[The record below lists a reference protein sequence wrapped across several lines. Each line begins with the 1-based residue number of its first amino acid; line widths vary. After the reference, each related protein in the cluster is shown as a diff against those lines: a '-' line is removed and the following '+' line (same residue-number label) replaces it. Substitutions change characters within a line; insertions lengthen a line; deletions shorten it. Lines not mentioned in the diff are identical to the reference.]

1 MGSNTKHLEEC
12 NKLRYNTKDAH
23 MKWSQVCWQEEEEDV
38 MGVHFWN
45 QECMGKIIIPQC
57 LPKEGNKAVFH
68 FHHKWPKTYLWCLC
82 YEVIFLIRIINVIST

>member
-38 MGVHFWN
+38 MGVHF
-45 QECMGKIIIPQC
+45 
-57 LPKEGNKAVFH
+57 
-68 FHHKWPKTYLWCLC
+68 
-82 YEVIFLIRIINVIST
+82 